1 MTRSKQIR
9 KRLQNLP
16 NRPGCYLMKDRD
28 GAVLYVGK
36 AINLRARVRSYFHAS
51 ANHSARTREL
61 VRKIADI
68 DLIIQKT
75 ELESLLLEYNL
86 INRYKPKY
94 NVRWKDD
101 KRYPYIKVHWG
112 DPFPKVTVTRR
123 RAKRNDGHRYFGPY
137 TSMWAVHQSLDVLR
151 KVFPY
156 LTCDRVI
163 TGADTR
169 TCLYWDIKLCS
180 APCIGA
186 CDEQE
191 YRGMIADLC
200 RFMQGRTE
208 PIIKRLQGEMQ
219 AAAGLQRYERAAG
232 LRDQLLAIERIVEK
246 QQVIS
251 PKDVDVDVIAFA
263 HEANDACVQVF
274 FIRSGKLIGR
284 EYFVLEGTADEDN
297 ERILTAFVKQ
307 FYHKAT
313 FVPQEV
319 LLPGTLTE
327 ARIIKEWLRDRR
339 GGRKVAL
346 TVPRRG
352 AKRNLVRM
360 ATENASEILGAMRA
374 QWQADTLK
382 QEAALAELQDAL
394 RLPEPPNR
402 IECFDISNT
411 QGTAATGSMVVFHQ
425 GTPEKSHYRRFTI
438 RTVAGPDDYAG
449 MREVLVRRFRR
460 WQADRERDSA
470 APKPDEAFAR
480 LPDLLLVD
488 GGKGQLG
495 IALAMLREFKLS
507 DSVCVAAL
515 AKQNE
520 ELFVP
525 GQAAPV
531 ALPPRSPALFLAQR
545 IRDEAHRFA
554 LAHHRQRRRKSSL
567 ASRLDSVP
575 GIGPARRKA
584 LLRHFG
590 SLKHIR
596 AASLTE
602 LLQADGM
609 TRPVAQSVKELL

>member
-1 MTRSKQIR
+1 
-9 KRLQNLP
+9 
-16 NRPGCYLMKDRD
+16 MKDRD
-28 GAVLYVGK
+28 GGVLYVGK
-36 AINLRARVRSYFHAS
+36 AMNLRSRVRSYFYTS

-68 DLIIQKT
+68 DWIIQKT

-86 INRYKPKY
+86 INRHKPRY

-112 DPFPKVTVTRR
+112 DRFPKVTVTRR
-123 RAKRNDGHRYFGPY
+123 RADRNDGHRYYGPY

-163 TGADTR
+163 TGKDTR
-169 TCLYWDIKLCS
+169 ACLYWDIKLCR

-186 CDEQE
+186 CDEDE
-191 YRGMIADLC
+191 YRSMIADLG

-208 PIIKRLQGEMQ
+208 PIMQRLQNEMQ
-219 AAAGLQRYERAAG
+219 TAAREQRYEQAAS
-232 LRDQLLAIERIVEK
+232 LRDQLSAIERIVEK

-319 LLPGTLTE
+319 LLPRALAE
-327 ARIIKEWLRDRR
+327 AKIIKEWLQDRR

-360 ATENASEILGAMRA
+360 AADNASDILGTMRA

-382 QEAALAELQDAL
+382 QESALAELQKAL

-438 RTVAGPDDYAG
+438 RSVAGPDDYAG

-460 WQADRERDSA
+460 WQRSHKQHATGDKRN
-470 APKPDEAFAR
+470 EAFAK

-495 IALAMLREFKLS
+495 IAMAVLREFEIG
-507 DSVCVAAL
+507 DSVAVAAL
-515 AKQNE
+515 AKKNE
-520 ELFVP
+520 EIFVP
-525 GQAAPV
+525 SQSKPL
-531 ALPPRSPALFLAQR
+531 ALPKHSPALFLAQR

-554 LAHHRQRRRKSSL
+554 LAHHRQRRSKSAMTSK
-567 ASRLDSVP
+567 LDNVP

-584 LLRHFG
+584 LLRRFG
-590 SLKHIR
+590 SIERIR
-596 AASLTE
+596 AASLAE
-602 LLQADGM
+602 LLQADGV
-609 TRPVAQSVKELL
+609 TRPVAQSLKDQL

>member
-1 MTRSKQIR
+1 
-9 KRLQNLP
+9 
-16 NRPGCYLMKDRD
+16 MKDRY
-28 GAVLYVGK
+28 GTVLYVGK

-61 VRKIADI
+61 VRKIEDI
-68 DLIIQKT
+68 DWIIQKT
-75 ELESLLLEYNL
+75 ELESLLLEHNL
-86 INRYKPKY
+86 INRFKPKY

-101 KRYPYIKVHWG
+101 KRYPYIKVHWK

-123 RAKRNDGHRYFGPY
+123 RAEHNDGNRYFGPY

-163 TGADTR
+163 TGNDTR
-169 TCLYWDIKLCS
+169 ACLYWDIKLCS

-186 CDEQE
+186 CDQDE
-191 YRGMIADLC
+191 YRTMIADLSH
-200 RFMQGRTE
+200 FMQGRTK
-208 PIIKRLQGEMQ
+208 PIMRRLHDEMQ
-219 AAAGLQRYERAAG
+219 AAAHEQRYELAAG

-251 PKDVDVDVIAFA
+251 PKDVDIDVIAFA
-263 HEANDACVQVF
+263 HESNDACVQVF
-274 FIRSGKLIGR
+274 FIRAGKLIGR
-284 EYFVLEGTADEDN
+284 EFFVLDGTADEDN

-307 FYHKAT
+307 FYHKAA

-319 LLPGTLTE
+319 LLPDKIADAT
-327 ARIIKEWLRDRR
+327 IIKEWLRDRR
-339 GGRKVAL
+339 GGRKVTL

-360 ATENASEILGAMRA
+360 AAENASEKLSAMRA
-374 QWQADTLK
+374 QWQADGLR
-382 QEAALAELQDAL
+382 QEVALTELQAAL
-394 RLPEPPNR
+394 RLPGPPNR

-411 QGTAATGSMVVFHQ
+411 QGAAATGSMVVFHQ

-438 RTVAGPDDYAG
+438 RTVDGPDDYAG
-449 MREVLVRRFRR
+449 MREMLMRRFRR
-460 WQADRERDSA
+460 WQQSCEQRDADTKRN
-470 APKPDEAFAR
+470 EAFAR

-488 GGKGQLG
+488 GGKGHLA
-495 IALAMLREFKLS
+495 IAEAVLREFKLS
-507 DSVCVAAL
+507 NTVAVAAL

-525 GQAAPV
+525 SHSEPV
-531 ALPPRSPALFLAQR
+531 AVPKRSPAIFLAQR

-554 LAHHRQRRRKSSL
+554 LAHHRQRRTKSGL
-567 ASRLDSVP
+567 ASQLDSVP

-590 SLKHIR
+590 SLEHIR
-596 AASLTE
+596 AASLAD
-602 LLQADGM
+602 LLQANGM
-609 TRPVAQSVKELL
+609 TRPAAKSVKELL

>member
-1 MTRSKQIR
+1 MTSSKQIQ

-16 NRPGCYLMKDRD
+16 NRPGCYLMKDRY
-28 GAVLYVGK
+28 GTVLYVGK

-61 VRKIADI
+61 VRKIEDI
-68 DLIIQKT
+68 DWIIQKT
-75 ELESLLLEYNL
+75 ELESLLLEHNL
-86 INRYKPKY
+86 INRFKPKY

-101 KRYPYIKVHWG
+101 KRYPYIKVHWK

-123 RAKRNDGHRYFGPY
+123 RAEHNDGNRYFGPY

-163 TGADTR
+163 TGNDTR
-169 TCLYWDIKLCS
+169 ACLYWDIKLCS

-186 CDEQE
+186 CDQDE
-191 YRGMIADLC
+191 YRAMIADLSH
-200 RFMQGRTE
+200 FMQGRTK
-208 PIIKRLQGEMQ
+208 PIMRRLHDEMQ
-219 AAAGLQRYERAAG
+219 AAAHEQRYELAAG

-263 HEANDACVQVF
+263 HESNDACVQVF
-274 FIRSGKLIGR
+274 FIRAGKLIGR
-284 EYFVLEGTADEDN
+284 EFFVLDGTADEDN

-307 FYHKAT
+307 FYHKAA

-319 LLPGTLTE
+319 LLPDKI
-327 ARIIKEWLRDRR
+327 ADAKIIKEWLRDRR
-339 GGRKVAL
+339 GGRKVTL

-360 ATENASEILGAMRA
+360 AAENASEILSAMRA
-374 QWQADTLK
+374 QWQADGLR
-382 QEAALAELQDAL
+382 QEVALTELQAAL

-438 RTVAGPDDYAG
+438 RTVDGPDDYAG
-449 MREVLVRRFRR
+449 MREMLMRRFRR
-460 WQADRERDSA
+460 WQQSCEQRATETKRN
-470 APKPDEAFAR
+470 EAFAR

-488 GGKGQLG
+488 GGKGHLA
-495 IALAMLREFKLS
+495 IAEAVLREFKLS
-507 DSVCVAAL
+507 DTVAVAAL

-525 GQAAPV
+525 SHSEPV
-531 ALPPRSPALFLAQR
+531 AVPKRSPAIFLAQR

-554 LAHHRQRRRKSSL
+554 LAHHRQRRTKSGL
-567 ASRLDSVP
+567 ASQLDSVP

-590 SLKHIR
+590 SLEHIR
-596 AASLTE
+596 AASLAD

-609 TRPVAQSVKELL
+609 TRPAAKSVKELL

>member
-1 MTRSKQIR
+1 MTRSKQIQ
-9 KRLQNLP
+9 KGMQNLP
-16 NRPGCYLMKDRD
+16 NRPGCYLMKDRE

-68 DLIIQKT
+68 DWIIQKT

-123 RAKRNDGHRYFGPY
+123 KAQRNDDHRYFGPY

-169 TCLYWDIKLCS
+169 ACLYRDIKLCS

-297 ERILTAFVKQ
+297 ERVLTAFVKQ

-319 LLPGTLTE
+319 LLPGTLAE

-394 RLPEPPNR
+394 RMPEPPNR

-425 GTPEKSHYRRFTI
+425 GTPEKSHYRHFTI

-449 MREVLVRRFRR
+449 MREVLMRRFLR
-460 WQADRERDSA
+460 WQADCERDTA

-554 LAHHRQRRRKSSL
+554 LAHHRQRRRKSGL

-590 SLKHIR
+590 SLEHIR

-609 TRPVAQSVKELL
+609 TRPAAQSVKELL

>member
-1 MTRSKQIR
+1 M
-9 KRLQNLP
+9 
-16 NRPGCYLMKDRD
+16 
-28 GAVLYVGK
+28 
-36 AINLRARVRSYFHAS
+36 
-51 ANHSARTREL
+51 
-61 VRKIADI
+61 
-68 DLIIQKT
+68 
-75 ELESLLLEYNL
+75 
-86 INRYKPKY
+86 
-94 NVRWKDD
+94 RWKDD

-112 DPFPKVTVTRR
+112 DRFPKVTVTRR
-123 RAKRNDGHRYFGPY
+123 RADRNDGHRYYGPY
-137 TSMWAVHQSLDVLR
+137 TSKWAVHQSLDVLR

-163 TGADTR
+163 TGKDTR
-169 TCLYWDIKLCS
+169 ACLYWDIKLCR

-186 CDEQE
+186 CDEDE
-191 YRGMIADLC
+191 YRSMIADLG

-208 PIIKRLQGEMQ
+208 PIMQRLQNEMQ
-219 AAAGLQRYERAAG
+219 TAAREQRYEQAAS
-232 LRDQLLAIERIVEK
+232 LRDQLSAIERIVEK

-319 LLPGTLTE
+319 LLPRALAE
-327 ARIIKEWLRDRR
+327 AKIIKEWLQDRR

-360 ATENASEILGAMRA
+360 AADNASDILGTMRA

-382 QEAALAELQDAL
+382 QESALAELQKAL

-438 RTVAGPDDYAG
+438 RSVAGPDDYAG

-460 WQADRERDSA
+460 WQRSHKQHATGDKRN
-470 APKPDEAFAR
+470 EAFAK

-495 IALAMLREFKLS
+495 IAMAVLREFEIG
-507 DSVCVAAL
+507 DSVAVAAL
-515 AKQNE
+515 AKKNE
-520 ELFVP
+520 EIFVP
-525 GQAAPV
+525 SQSKPL
-531 ALPPRSPALFLAQR
+531 ALPKHSPALFLAQR

-554 LAHHRQRRRKSSL
+554 LAHHRQRRSKSAMTSK
-567 ASRLDSVP
+567 LDNVP

-584 LLRHFG
+584 LLRRFG
-590 SLKHIR
+590 SIERIR
-596 AASLTE
+596 AASLAE
-602 LLQADGM
+602 LLQADGV
-609 TRPVAQSVKELL
+609 TRPVAQSLKDQL

>member
-1 MTRSKQIR
+1 MTLSEHVQ

-16 NRPGCYLMKDRD
+16 TRPGCYLMKACD
-28 GAVLYVGK
+28 GEVLYVGK
-36 AINLRARVRSYFHAS
+36 AINLRSRVRSYFHVS
-51 ANHSARTREL
+51 ANHNARTREL

-68 DLIIQKT
+68 DWIIQKT

-86 INRYKPKY
+86 INHHKPRY

-123 RAKRNDGHRYFGPY
+123 RAERDDGHRYFGPY

-163 TGADTR
+163 TGKDTR
-169 TCLYWDIKLCS
+169 ACLYWDIKLCI

-186 CDEQE
+186 CNQEE
-191 YRGMIADLC
+191 YRRMIGDLVH
-200 RFMQGRTE
+200 FMQGRTE
-208 PIIKRLQGEMQ
+208 PIIRRLQDDMQ
-219 AAAGLQRYERAAG
+219 AASAEQRYERAAS
-232 LRDQLLAIERIVEK
+232 LRDQLLAIESIVEK

-284 EYFVLEGTADEDN
+284 EYFILEGTADEDN
-297 ERILTAFVKQ
+297 DRILTAFVKQ

-313 FVPQEV
+313 FVPQEI
-319 LLPGTLTE
+319 LLPGALAE
-327 ARIIKEWLRDRR
+327 AKIIKEWLRDRR

-360 ATENASEILGAMRA
+360 AAENASEILSVIRT
-374 QWQADTLK
+374 QWQTDTLK
-382 QEAALAELQDAL
+382 QETALAELQAVL

-425 GTPEKSHYRRFTI
+425 GTPKKSHYRCFNI
-438 RTVAGPDDYAG
+438 RTVAGPDDYAC
-449 MREVLVRRFRR
+449 MREILLRRFGR
-460 WQADRERDSA
+460 WQQSREQHA
-470 APKPDEAFAR
+470 AGNKQNEAFAR

-495 IALAMLREFKLS
+495 VAQEVLREFELS
-507 DSVCVAAL
+507 EAVAVAAL

-520 ELFVP
+520 DLFVP
-525 GQAAPV
+525 AQSEPV
-531 ALPPRSPALFLAQR
+531 AWPKRSPALFLAQR

-554 LAHHRQRRRKSSL
+554 LSHHRQRRSRSGL
-567 ASRLDSVP
+567 ASQLDSVP

-590 SLKHIR
+590 SLDRIR
-596 AASLTE
+596 AASLAE
-602 LLQADGM
+602 LLKTDKM
-609 TRPVAQSVKELL
+609 TRPAAHSIKELL